1 VNLEATRVTSLPEER
16 DHGTYPVAPEL
27 LLQRAEQLRDQY
39 RSADPFPHIVIDD
52 FFPEAVLDAVLA
64 EFPDPRGI
72 DWARFDRDTENK
84 LASKFEV
91 QLGDRTRQFC
101 WGLNS
106 QVFISFLE
114 TLTGIEGLI
123 PDPHLW
129 GGGLHQIAR
138 GGFLK
143 IHADFNRHPRLA
155 LDRRLN
161 LLVYLNRDWKEEYGG
176 HLELWTQD
184 MSRCAVR
191 VLPVFNRCVVFST
204 TDYSYHG
211 HPDPVTCPEGR
222 TRKSVAMYYY
232 SNGRPEDEVTGEH
245 NTAWKK
251 RHADEFGIAPKQH
264 AIKSLVQDWTPPALL
279 RLLTR
284 MRSGR

>member
-1 VNLEATRVTSLPEER
+1 
-16 DHGTYPVAPEL
+16 
-27 LLQRAEQLRDQY
+27 
-39 RSADPFPHIVIDD
+39 
-52 FFPEAVLDAVLA
+52 
-64 EFPDPRGI
+64 
-72 DWARFDRDTENK
+72 
-84 LASKFEV
+84 
-91 QLGDRTRQFC
+91 
-101 WGLNS
+101 
-106 QVFISFLE
+106 
-114 TLTGIEGLI
+114 
-123 PDPHLW
+123 
-129 GGGLHQIAR
+129 
-138 GGFLK
+138 
-143 IHADFNRHPRLA
+143 
-155 LDRRLN
+155 
-161 LLVYLNRDWKEEYGG
+161 
-176 HLELWTQD
+176 

-251 RHADEFGIAPKQH
+251 RHADEFGIAPKH
-264 AIKSLVQDWTPPALL
+264 NAVKSLVQDWTPPALL